1 MFAARPAT
9 AARPAAAR
17 PADPA
22 AHPGYSGAH
31 PGTRP
36 APQPAVLWTDGDGRP
51 LRLVVG
57 GERWRVSDRPTVIT
71 EPISWWS
78 RLDPDGAALAAAPRT
93 ACGWRFQA
101 TAEDGRSCVFDVRD
115 GGDAA
120 RWLVVKVYE

>member
-9 AARPAAAR
+9 AARPTAAR

-22 AHPGYSGAH
+22 AHPGPSGA
-31 PGTRP
+31 RP
-36 APQPAVLWTDGDGRP
+36 APQPAVLWTDAGGLP

-71 EPISWWS
+71 EPVSWWS
-78 RLDPDGAALAAAPRT
+78 RLDPDATAIGSAPRT

-101 TAEDGRSCVFDVRD
+101 TTEDGRSCVFDVRD
-115 GGDAA
+115 GGDSA